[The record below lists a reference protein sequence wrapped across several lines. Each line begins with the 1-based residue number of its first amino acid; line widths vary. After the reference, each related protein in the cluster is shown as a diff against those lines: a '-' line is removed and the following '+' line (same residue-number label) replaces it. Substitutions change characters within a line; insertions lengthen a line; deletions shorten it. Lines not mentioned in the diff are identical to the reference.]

1 METAVGDND
10 WDKLSSS
17 FDNVNTLM
25 AKMGVFKDL
34 KGDCFFLDDFWV
46 SCIIDSGKF
55 MVLEIFEIWKSK
67 FSFSNILNLIIF
79 LNVDHQ
85 ENANWDQVS
94 SLLSRFKIIQ

>member
-34 KGDCFFLDDFWV
+34 KGDCFFLDDF
-46 SCIIDSGKF
+46 
-55 MVLEIFEIWKSK
+55 
-67 FSFSNILNLIIF
+67 
-79 LNVDHQ
+79 
-85 ENANWDQVS
+85 
-94 SLLSRFKIIQ
+94 